1 VRIGQDVIQLK
12 AGVEGRAEV
21 ALRRWL
27 EVVSSSGATRA
38 FGIAAVVSVVVDE
51 AVKYL
56 VSLVQL
62 LRKG

>member
-1 VRIGQDVIQLK
+1 VRVGQDVIQLK

-21 ALRRWL
+21 ALRR
-27 EVVSSSGATRA
+27 VVSCSGATRA
-38 FGIAAVVSVVVDE
+38 FGIPAVVSVVVDE
-51 AVKYL
+51 AVKHL

>member
-1 VRIGQDVIQLK
+1 VRVGQDVIQLK

-27 EVVSSSGATRA
+27 GVVSCSGATRA
-38 FGIAAVVSVVVDE
+38 FGIPAVVSVVVDE
-51 AVKYL
+51 AVKHL